1 MMGEFKE
8 RKFKMIDVAFPSSFD
23 EDTNLTHVD
32 TSKGEFLIIPPHLT
46 EGMLA
51 IIPPEGTP
59 TVLEDESLRVY
70 RLCDGDNS
78 VGDIIGILKEEYPDE
93 SDKDIEMKVRFFMKS
108 LVDEDILS
116 E

>member
-1 MMGEFKE
+1 MVSEFAE

-23 EDTNLTHVD
+23 DKTNLTHVD
-32 TSKGEFLIIPPHLT
+32 TDKGEYLIVPPHLT

-70 RLCDGDNS
+70 RLCDGENTVS
-78 VGDIIGILKEEYPDE
+78 DIIGTLKEEYPEEKDE
-93 SDKDIEMKVRFFMKS
+93 DIEMKVRFFMKS